1 MDALISN
8 SQVVITRS
16 MQLSA
21 QVLYNDPRG
30 LCYYRTE
37 IRNHNTRFELSQI
50 KKTVGSTTIKLRSNS
65 FESDLVIFPGSP
77 NRTELYRDLFI
88 VTEFRRNNVP
98 MGFESQVNV
107 ISTCNGFH
115 ITLTLRSCR
124 SLFPPAVLNVH
135 IKCDYHD

>member
-1 MDALISN
+1 MNALISN

-50 KKTVGSTTIKLRSNS
+50 KKPLVRQQLNFDLTVS
-65 FESDLVIFPGSP
+65 
-77 NRTELYRDLFI
+77 
-88 VTEFRRNNVP
+88 
-98 MGFESQVNV
+98 SQ
-107 ISTCNGFH
+107 IW
-115 ITLTLRSCR
+115 
-124 SLFPPAVLNVH
+124 
-135 IKCDYHD
+135 